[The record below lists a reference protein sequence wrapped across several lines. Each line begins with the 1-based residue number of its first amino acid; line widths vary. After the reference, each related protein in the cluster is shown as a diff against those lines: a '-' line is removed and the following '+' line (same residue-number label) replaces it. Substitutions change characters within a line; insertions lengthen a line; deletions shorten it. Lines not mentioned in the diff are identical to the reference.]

1 MPRDIYGG
9 LRKVIPTSR
18 KEKIMGNKAKPAKKQ
33 KKLKAAK
40 KLEKKPTL
48 KTLAVLIPRL
58 PV

>member
-1 MPRDIYGG
+1 
-9 LRKVIPTSR
+9 
-18 KEKIMGNKAKPAKKQ
+18 MGNKAKPTKKQ
-33 KKLKAAK
+33 KKLRAAK